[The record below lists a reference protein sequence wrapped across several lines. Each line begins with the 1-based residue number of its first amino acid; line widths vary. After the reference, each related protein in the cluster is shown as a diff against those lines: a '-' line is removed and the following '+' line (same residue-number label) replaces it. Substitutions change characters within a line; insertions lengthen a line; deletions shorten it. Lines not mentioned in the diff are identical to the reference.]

1 MEGIIPSNM
10 KSTSFPVNIEPDVIQ
25 TSLSRVL
32 LDIRAVTGDDADL
45 GVVSWFLKKGKHLNR
60 SMNGIRHGSF
70 SLLFRN
76 LIKQDALHYLMAGVC
91 KCARGKRDN

>member
-45 GVVSWFLKKGKHLNR
+45 GVVSWFLKKENT
-60 SMNGIRHGSF
+60 
-70 SLLFRN
+70 
-76 LIKQDALHYLMAGVC
+76 
-91 KCARGKRDN
+91 